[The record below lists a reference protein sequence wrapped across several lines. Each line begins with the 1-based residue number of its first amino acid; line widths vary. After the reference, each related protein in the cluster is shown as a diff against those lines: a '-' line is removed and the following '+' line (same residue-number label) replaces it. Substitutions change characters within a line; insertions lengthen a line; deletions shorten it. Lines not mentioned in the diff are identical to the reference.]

1 MAQGLQDLLRNELAG
16 VIAEAETDVIE
27 GLVRDYRAGKLT
39 ADLLFSRIGEIA
51 GMRRLADKVDQ
62 GIRMANRSAKKDIP
76 SME

>member
-27 GLVRDYRAGKLT
+27 GLVRDYRGGKLT
-39 ADLLFSRIGEIA
+39 AEVLFSRIGEIA

-62 GIRMANRSAKKDIP
+62 GIRMANRKASKDHP
-76 SME
+76 PME